1 MDEDEKDMEEEEY
14 DFEYSDEEVEEADVV
29 LENAYYAAKGLKAQ
43 GDLAGAVEGMQEV
56 LRLEAAGERGEWG
69 FKALKQSVKMLFA
82 LGQYEAM
89 LERYVF
95 LLDHYTVTPASFHGA
110 RAAVTQNVAEK
121 GLDSVL
127 DLVSSSS
134 SPSLLRALYD
144 TTLARLEG
152 GEESGREGRAEGGA
166 RRRNQRLWFKT
177 NLKLGH
183 LLLSEAMQKEGGEHR
198 AWRPSSL
205 LLPLV
210 SGSIPS
216 GRGSPLILTLHCL
229 LSPSFLP
236 SEESVRLLGRLQRLI
251 KDLLKSC
258 EGPQEGPG
266 EDGSAGGDTIK
277 RGTQLLEVYALQ
289 MQLFAL
295 QKDSRK
301 LKDLYKLALGITW
314 GVPHPRTLGV
324 LQECG
329 GRMYMD
335 EKDYNA
341 AIQAFFSSFKCYDE
355 AGDPRRFTLL
365 KYLVL
370 ASMLHA
376 STIDPFDSQEAK
388 PYKEEREVVAMRNLI
403 LAFQNHDV
411 KAFETILKVHTDRH

>member
-1 MDEDEKDMEEEEY
+1 M
-14 DFEYSDEEVEEADVV
+14 
-29 LENAYYAAKGLKAQ
+29 
-43 GDLAGAVEGMQEV
+43 
-56 LRLEAAGERGEWG
+56 
-69 FKALKQSVKMLFA
+69 
-82 LGQYEAM
+82 
-89 LERYVF
+89 
-95 LLDHYTVTPASFHGA
+95 
-110 RAAVTQNVAEK
+110 
-121 GLDSVL
+121 DSVL

-210 SGSIPS
+210 LGSIPS
-216 GRGSPLILTLHCL
+216 CLGNPLILTLYCL
-229 LSPSFLP
+229 LPPSSLTL
-236 SEESVRLLGRLQRLI
+236 EESVRLLGRLQRLM

-266 EDGSAGGDTIK
+266 EDDSAGGDTIK

-301 LKDLYKLALGITW
+301 LKVLPFLPPSLPSFLPLFVFLSASAPLNVSCRPGPSTFGSVALAQPLLWLASLLCAALTRPIPLSFPPPPPLPNSQHLYKLALGITW

-335 EKDYNA
+335 EKG
-341 AIQAFFSSFKCYDE
+341 Q
-355 AGDPRRFTLL
+355 
-365 KYLVL
+365 
-370 ASMLHA
+370 
-376 STIDPFDSQEAK
+376 
-388 PYKEEREVVAMRNLI
+388 
-403 LAFQNHDV
+403 
-411 KAFETILKVHTDRH
+411 